1 MKTCNKCGLEKP
13 ATHYG
18 KDKRNKDGLQGI
30 CEECR
35 TANKAT
41 KRYERAIGIGVS
53 PVKEKTCNKCGITK
67 EAEMFFRDTGF
78 SDGRASICKECKT
91 VKSLEW
97 REKNRDQYNATMR
110 TYHKQNYG
118 RLRLGR
124 YKLSESDYSKMLF
137 DQKGLCAM
145 CSSPPPAG
153 KKLVID
159 HEHKTGKVRGLLCY
173 GCNRI
178 LHVFD
183 TEDKLKAANAFL
195 AKHKD

>member
-1 MKTCNKCGLEKP
+1 MKTCNKCGAEKP
-13 ATHYG
+13 PSHYG

-30 CEECR
+30 CEDCR
-35 TANKAT
+35 RVHKTT
-41 KRYERAIGIGVS
+41 KRHARLIGMDVH
-53 PVKEKTCNKCGITK
+53 PVKEKTCNKCGKTK
-67 EAEMFFRDTGF
+67 DSEEFFRDAGI
-78 SDGRASICKECKT
+78 SDGRSTICKECKYAN
-91 VKSLEW
+91 VSKW

-110 TYHKQNYG
+110 AYNKQNYG
-118 RLRLGR
+118 RLRLQR
-124 YKLSESDYSKMLF
+124 YKLTEAEYSKMLH

-183 TEDKLKAANAFL
+183 TEEKLKAAYAFL
-195 AKHKD
+195 KKSKD